1 MRSLKM
7 TNGFQ
12 DIKDDGAVYVG
23 QPKIHWLLG
32 VYSDN
37 GNLVDVT
44 YDGRIDKLQPVQLRD
59 LLCRLDYLTEYVNGV
74 IADKQGI

>member
-1 MRSLKM
+1 MK
-7 TNGFQ
+7 TDYFQ
-12 DIKDDGAVYVG
+12 DVKDDGAVYVG

-44 YDGRIDKLQPVQLRD
+44 YNGRIDKLQPVQLKD
-59 LLCRLDYLTEYVNGV
+59 LLCRLNYLTEYVETAIGRYE
-74 IADKQGI
+74 

>member
-1 MRSLKM
+1 MK
-7 TNGFQ
+7 TEHFQ

-44 YDGRIDKLQPVQLRD
+44 YDGKIAKLQPVQLRD
-59 LLCRLDYLTEYVNGV
+59 LLCRLNYLTEYVETA
-74 IADKQGI
+74 IADRQGL